1 MRKKKLCRP
10 LRESTQKSGY
20 YSFLLCP
27 LCSCNNMNF
36 PTMATIE
43 AILSYFILK
52 PWKSMIHN
60 YILVF
65 KGVAF
70 WIAWVFQNSIERTRK
85 VFINNQT
92 VKQLQQIILRVLFS
106 LFWVLMS
113 NYVQNMFWIGHNY
126 VEKIIHLLERHWHHH
141 NSQLIQS
148 C

>member
-1 MRKKKLCRP
+1 MRKNNFADHLEKWH
-10 LRESTQKSGY
+10 KSLAIIH
-20 YSFLLCP
+20 F
-27 LCSCNNMNF
+27 CSCNNMNF

-52 PWKSMIHN
+52 PWKSVIHN
-60 YILVF
+60 SILVF

-70 WIAWVFQNSIERTRK
+70 WIAWVSQNSIERTRK

-92 VKQLQQIILRVLFS
+92 VKQLQHIILRVLFS

-113 NYVQNMFWIGHNY
+113 NYVQNMFSIGHSY

-141 NSQLIQS
+141 NRQLIQS